1 MKKSTINLI
10 INNIK
15 ENKIKFEKFKYE
27 NGEITY
33 DEFIISYK
41 EEQKQKFELNDY
53 NIFFENIRKL
63 IEYLNKIEKNTKNYF
78 SKINLEKE
86 LLIEIK
92 IKEDITNNNIKII
105 NSEYI
110 IDGKLVKIK
119 KQYQDKNI
127 LNDDKY
133 LEGFTSF
140 LKEIKNQIL
149 TNQKRTS
156 NNEISTKKA
165 TINKHKFNFISLKKA
180 TIYKQKFNFISL
192 KKVIGIRTRFAK
204 KIWELDND
212 SFVSDGIIQYN
223 IEEFNQIGK
232 KNFNNYDPFLI
243 DKKAVIISFKND
255 SISLSKKPNTSIPN
269 IEELYPLRNLL
280 KSKNDNYIIYNGTIY
295 YGSDIIKP
303 NLDPK
308 NQIFFIISE
317 MAYIGGIKLTD
328 DYIAFTSNSILSKG
342 ENKLVFFNS
351 KSKIFLEEFEIKNY
365 SFTISENNCSI
376 MGKLEQ
382 KNSKLLLVA
391 CKKYFKEDKNGILL
405 VNLKFNEGDIKKTYQ
420 KFYDT
425 KNFEVYC
432 FCPLV
437 EIKTNIDLNND
448 NVQKIEIETEYFL
461 LGGLDLE
468 KREGLIKL
476 YKVIYYDEF
485 EKIEIEFIHDIIIEK
500 KKGKNDLECFKG
512 FKGPISCIIQSPEK
526 GILVTCYD
534 GNAYLFSEPDLDKVR
549 EELKRKIF

>member
-78 SKINLEKE
+78 SKISLEKE

-110 IDGKLVKIK
+110 IDGKFVKIK

-140 LKEIKNQIL
+140 LKEIIIQILKNQK
-149 TNQKRTS
+149 QTS

-165 TINKHKFNFISLKKA
+165 TINKQKFNFISLKKA
-180 TIYKQKFNFISL
+180 TINKQKFNFISL

-232 KNFNNYDPFLI
+232 KDFNNYDPFI
-243 DKKAVIISFKND
+243 IGKKAVIISFKND

-269 IEELYPLRNLL
+269 I
-280 KSKNDNYIIYNGTIY
+280 KNYI
-295 YGSDIIKP
+295 
-303 NLDPK
+303 L
-308 NQIFFIISE
+308 
-317 MAYIGGIKLTD
+317 
-328 DYIAFTSNSILSKG
+328 
-342 ENKLVFFNS
+342 
-351 KSKIFLEEFEIKNY
+351 
-365 SFTISENNCSI
+365 
-376 MGKLEQ
+376 
-382 KNSKLLLVA
+382 
-391 CKKYFKEDKNGILL
+391 
-405 VNLKFNEGDIKKTYQ
+405 
-420 KFYDT
+420 
-425 KNFEVYC
+425 
-432 FCPLV
+432 
-437 EIKTNIDLNND
+437 
-448 NVQKIEIETEYFL
+448 
-461 LGGLDLE
+461 
-468 KREGLIKL
+468 
-476 YKVIYYDEF
+476 
-485 EKIEIEFIHDIIIEK
+485 
-500 KKGKNDLECFKG
+500 
-512 FKGPISCIIQSPEK
+512 
-526 GILVTCYD
+526 
-534 GNAYLFSEPDLDKVR
+534 
-549 EELKRKIF
+549 